1 MQTDLRLVH
10 KQHIGLVVLHQH
22 SEQDGQHLLLTARQ
36 LVGHQ
41 RLANLRETDLVL
53 RPHDLLARL
62 FEELVDD
69 ILESL
74 LGLRQMLGG
83 IGIALLQ
90 FGNDTVADVHL
101 VVQIL
106 TLKVIQLEVE
116 SRRDASIHMTHRTQ
130 IQHGTVQR
138 TDEVETDVRCVL
150 GFYRDMYALQQ
161 MVNDVAIRI
170 DTLHHP
176 IQDGRLAH
184 TIDTAEHVDMRIQ
197 LPHDVFLTAP

>member
-1 MQTDLRLVH
+1 M
-10 KQHIGLVVLHQH
+10 
-22 SEQDGQHLLLTARQ
+22 
-36 LVGHQ
+36 VGHQ
-41 RLANLRETDLVL
+41 RLANLRETDLIL
-53 RPHDLLARL
+53 RAYDLLARL
-62 FEELVDD
+62 FEQLVDD

-83 IGIALLQ
+83 ISIALLQ
-90 FGNDTVADVHL
+90 FGNDTITNVHL

-130 IQHGTVQR
+130 IQHGAVQR
-138 TDEVETDVRCVL
+138 TDEVETDVRGVL
-150 GFYRDMYALQQ
+150 GFYRDVHALQQ
-161 MVNDVAIRI
+161 MVNHVAIRI